1 MEISALTGVP
11 LFRGLN
17 EPELKSALDELGA
30 TTRRFTAGSVLLSV
44 GERPKWLGI
53 LLSGRAEIG
62 QEDFWGNRNLMAV
75 LEPGELFAESFACAG
90 TPAGVSVTAR
100 EECEVLILN
109 VSRLLSSGRRAI
121 IANLVAAL
129 AGKNLRFHA
138 KLTHMGQRTTREKL
152 RSYLS
157 TEARRQGSAEFDIPF
172 DRQELADY
180 LAVER
185 SALSAELGRM
195 RREGV
200 LETRRS
206 HFHLLQ
212 QG

>member
-30 TTRRFTAGSVLLSV
+30 TARRFAAGSALLSV
-44 GERPKWLGI
+44 GQRPDWLGV

-90 TPAGVSVTAR
+90 TTAGVSVTAR

-109 VSRLLSSGRRAI
+109 VSRLLSSGQRAI

-157 TEARRQGSAEFDIPF
+157 AEARRQGSAEFDIPF

>member
-1 MEISALTGVP
+1 MEISELTRVP

-17 EPELKSALDELGA
+17 EPDLKAALAELGA
-30 TTRRFTAGSVLLSV
+30 ATRRFAAGSALLSV
-44 GERPKWLGI
+44 GQRPEWLGV

-100 EECEVLILN
+100 EDCEVLILN
-109 VSRLLSSGRRAI
+109 VSRLLSSGQRAI

-157 TEARRQGSAEFDIPF
+157 AEARRQGSAEFDIPF

-195 RREGV
+195 RREGI

>member
-30 TTRRFTAGSVLLSV
+30 TTRRFAAGSVLLSV

-109 VSRLLSSGRRAI
+109 VSRLLSSGQRAI

-157 TEARRQGSAEFDIPF
+157 AEARRQGSAEFDIPF

>member
-30 TTRRFTAGSVLLSV
+30 TMRRFTAGSVLLSV

-90 TPAGVSVTAR
+90 VSAGVSVTAR

-109 VSRLLSSGRRAI
+109 VSRLLSSGQRAI

-157 TEARRQGSAEFDIPF
+157 AEARRQGSAEFDIPF

>member
-30 TTRRFTAGSVLLSV
+30 TTRCFAAGSVLLSV

-109 VSRLLSSGRRAI
+109 VSRLLSSGQRAI

-157 TEARRQGSAEFDIPF
+157 AEARRQGSAEFDIPF

>member
-109 VSRLLSSGRRAI
+109 VSRLLSSGQRAI

-157 TEARRQGSAEFDIPF
+157 AEARRQGSAEFDIPF

-212 QG
+212 QE

>member
-109 VSRLLSSGRRAI
+109 VSRLLSSGQRAI

-157 TEARRQGSAEFDIPF
+157 AEARRQGSAEFDIPF

-200 LETRRS
+200 LETHRS

>member
-30 TTRRFTAGSVLLSV
+30 TTRRFAAGSVLLSV

-109 VSRLLSSGRRAI
+109 VSRLLSSGQRAI

-138 KLTHMGQRTTREKL
+138 KLTHLGQRTTREKL

-157 TEARRQGSAEFDIPF
+157 AEARRQGSAEFDIPF

-212 QG
+212 RG

>member
-30 TTRRFTAGSVLLSV
+30 TTRRFAAGSVLLSV

-109 VSRLLSSGRRAI
+109 VSRLLSSGQRAI

-157 TEARRQGSAEFDIPF
+157 AEARRQGSAEFDIPF

-206 HFHLLQ
+206 HFRLLQ

>member
-30 TTRRFTAGSVLLSV
+30 TTRRFAAGSVLLSV

-100 EECEVLILN
+100 EECEVLI
-109 VSRLLSSGRRAI
+109 
-121 IANLVAAL
+121 
-129 AGKNLRFHA
+129 
-138 KLTHMGQRTTREKL
+138 
-152 RSYLS
+152 
-157 TEARRQGSAEFDIPF
+157 
-172 DRQELADY
+172 
-180 LAVER
+180 
-185 SALSAELGRM
+185 
-195 RREGV
+195 
-200 LETRRS
+200 
-206 HFHLLQ
+206 
-212 QG
+212 

>member
-17 EPELKSALDELGA
+17 EPELKAALVELGA
-30 TTRRFTAGSVLLSV
+30 VTRRFAAGSALLSV
-44 GERPKWLGI
+44 GQRPDWLGV

-90 TPAGVSVTAR
+90 VSAGVSVTAR

-109 VSRLLSSGRRAI
+109 VSRLLSSGQRAI

-157 TEARRQGSAEFDIPF
+157 AEARRQGSAEFDIPF

-200 LETRRS
+200 LETHRS

>member
-90 TPAGVSVTAR
+90 TTAGVSVTAR

-109 VSRLLSSGRRAI
+109 VSRLLSSGQRAI

-157 TEARRQGSAEFDIPF
+157 AEARRQGSAEFYLPF

>member
-75 LEPGELFAESFACAG
+75 LEPGELFAESFACTG

-109 VSRLLSSGRRAI
+109 VSRLLSSGQRTI

-157 TEARRQGSAEFDIPF
+157 AEARRQGSAEFDIPF

>member
-44 GERPKWLGI
+44 GERPDWLGV

-109 VSRLLSSGRRAI
+109 VSRLLSSGQRAI

-157 TEARRQGSAEFDIPF
+157 AEARRQGSAEFDIPF

>member
-109 VSRLLSSGRRAI
+109 VSRLLSSGQRAI

-157 TEARRQGSAEFDIPF
+157 AEARRQGSAEFDIPF

-206 HFHLLQ
+206 HFRLLQ
-212 QG
+212 QE

>member
-17 EPELKSALDELGA
+17 ELELKSALDELGA
-30 TTRRFTAGSVLLSV
+30 TTRRFAAGSVLLSV

-90 TPAGVSVTAR
+90 IPAGVSVTAR

-109 VSRLLSSGRRAI
+109 VSRLLSSGQRAI

-157 TEARRQGSAEFDIPF
+157 AEARRQGSAEFDIPF

>member
-30 TTRRFTAGSVLLSV
+30 TTRRFAAGSVLLSV

-100 EECEVLILN
+100 EECAVLILN
-109 VSRLLSSGRRAI
+109 VSRLLSSGQRAI

-157 TEARRQGSAEFDIPF
+157 AEARRQGSAEFDIPF

-206 HFHLLQ
+206 HFHLL
-212 QG
+212 